1 MKGMARLSSALRLA
15 ALGMLALAACRP
27 PLRVPPNEATPVPT
41 PYNPTVRWRI
51 AAGEPGSPGAQEIL
65 NAVQLALD
73 EGTLSGSL
81 CAGKVKIEL
90 TTEPMPVESS
100 GAGALARVRDAAF
113 ALSADA
119 RAWLFITTAD
129 SAALRVILPEAGV
142 AGEEPIP
149 VVGLAA
155 AAIGLTQPGNASEP
169 EAYFPIGRPSFARL
183 AADDGTRAARFA
195 EWAAGKGIRSVT
207 VIFDPQRPEIGDAI
221 ATRLKPLSIDARK
234 ALDAPEAV
242 ARALVTAR
250 PEMVYYAGENGPAAG
265 ALLKALRAAGFTGR
279 FAGGAALLSAGFLAA
294 AGTAAEGALTTDAP
308 APGVADGF
316 GAAYQKRFQ
325 TAPSALAG
333 RAWDAAKAALAAT
346 AKICATPERDAF
358 RKAFMSTRDFA
369 GAFGSWSLEPNGDA
383 RPVLLAVVARSGAA
397 WVTAP

>member
-1 MKGMARLSSALRLA
+1 MARLAFALRLA

-51 AAGEPGSPGAQEIL
+51 AAGEPGSPAAQEVF

-90 TTEPMPVESS
+90 VPESMPNESS
-100 GAGALARVRDAAF
+100 GSGALGRIRDAAF

-119 RAWLFITTAD
+119 QAWLFITSAD
-129 SAALRVILPEAGV
+129 SGALRVILPEAGV
-142 AGEEPIP
+142 AGEDPIP
-149 VVGLAA
+149 VVGLSA

-169 EAYFPIGRPSFARL
+169 EAYYPIGRPNFARL
-183 AADDGTRAARFA
+183 AADDGARAARFA
-195 EWAAGKGIRSVT
+195 EWAAGKGIRSATIV
-207 VIFDPQRPEIGDAI
+207 FDPQRPEIGDAI
-221 ATRLKPLSIDARK
+221 AVRLKPLVIDARR
-234 ALDAPEAV
+234 ALDAPEV
-242 ARALVTAR
+242 SARALATAK
-250 PEMVYYAGENGPAAG
+250 PELIYYAGENGPAAG
-265 ALLKALRAAGFTGR
+265 NLLKALRSAGYTGR

-294 AGTAAEGALTTDAP
+294 AGSAAEGALTTDAP
-308 APGVADGF
+308 APSSSDGF

-325 TAPSALAG
+325 ATPSAMAG

-369 GAFGSWSLEPNGDA
+369 GASGAWSLQPNGDA
-383 RPVLLAVVARSGAA
+383 QPIPLVMVARSGAN
-397 WVTAP
+397 WVAAP